1 MCVRESE
8 RERDLCVFL
17 GIYTSSQSTQWLDMQ
32 ATLRVSLG
40 TFLFF
45 AIFALMMIGVKDQ
58 KDWRDS
64 VHHGGWIAKLIAW
77 IILVILMFFLPNA
90 VISVYG
96 KVSLFKGK
104 MC

>member
-1 MCVRESE
+1 
-8 RERDLCVFL
+8 
-17 GIYTSSQSTQWLDMQ
+17 MQ

-45 AIFALMMIGVKDQ
+45 SIFALLMIGVKDQ

-64 VHHGGWIAKLIAW
+64 VHHGGWIVKFIAW
-77 IILVILMFFLPNA
+77 LILVVLMFFLPNA

-96 KVSLFKGK
+96 KISIFWIQ
-104 MC
+104 MF